1 MVTTDKL
8 FLSTPDPESN
18 KLSEPRPTNTNL
30 LLQIVQD
37 IAEIKATVKN
47 YADLELR
54 VRELE
59 KARWSSAWLTGL
71 LSAGISGGLV
81 AVIIK
86 VIGG

>member
-1 MVTTDKL
+1 MT
-8 FLSTPDPESN
+8 
-18 KLSEPRPTNTNL
+18 EPRPTQTNL

-54 VRELE
+54 VRDLE

-71 LSAGISGGLV
+71 LSAAISGGLV
-81 AVIIK
+81 AMIIK
-86 VIGG
+86 MIGG

>member
-1 MVTTDKL
+1 MT
-8 FLSTPDPESN
+8 
-18 KLSEPRPTNTNL
+18 EPRPTQTNL
-30 LLQIVQD
+30 LIQIVQD

-54 VRELE
+54 VRDLE

-81 AVIIK
+81 ALIIK
-86 VIGG
+86 MIGG